1 MDFIDRIRELSAQ
14 VPRLMNGDLIK
25 TEEGTKNALVMPFIN
40 ALGYNVF
47 DPTEVTPE
55 LVADVGTKKG
65 EKVDYAVLKD
75 RKPIMLFEVKCCG
88 VNLNEV
94 HASQLYRYFSVTDAR
109 FGILTDGVY
118 YRFYTD
124 LEAPNKMDERPF
136 FVFNLLDVTETAVTE
151 LKKFTKP
158 AFDLSNIITTAAE
171 LKYKREIKRY
181 LAAQLTEPTDEFVRL
196 LLEGSGV
203 YTGRKTAAVLGDFRN
218 IAQSAFQQFITEQIE
233 SKFKSLIGGDV
244 KLPPSDSASSTEE
257 IPATPV
263 PVVDEKVVT
272 TTPEENEA
280 FLVVRAILREA
291 VDVKRIT
298 LRDAQSYC
306 AILLD
311 DNNRRTIVRL
321 YFNSAKK
328 SMVFLDEQRQEERV
342 HIESIDDLYKYADR
356 FKTALTVVLN
366 MKK

>member
-14 VPRLMNGDLIK
+14 VPRLMGGDLIK

-65 EKVDYAVLKD
+65 EKVDYAVLRD

-94 HASQLYRYFSVTDAR
+94 HASQLYRYFSVTESR

-118 YRFYTD
+118 YQFYTD
-124 LEAPNKMDERPF
+124 LEAPNKMDSRPF
-136 FVFNLLDVTETAVTE
+136 FVFSLLDVTETNVAE
-151 LKKFTKP
+151 LKKFTKS
-158 AFDLSNIITTAAE
+158 AFDPSVIITTASE

-181 LAAQLTEPTDEFVRL
+181 LSAQLAEPTDEFVRL
-196 LLEGSGV
+196 LLEGSQV
-203 YTGRKTAAVLGDFRN
+203 HTGRKTQQVISDFRA
-218 IAQSAFQQFITEQIE
+218 IAQDAFRQFVNEQIE
-233 SKFKSLIGGDV
+233 SKFKSLIGGNV
-244 KLPPSDSASSTEE
+244 NLPQPEAVPPAEE
-257 IPATPV
+257 PAV
-263 PVVDEKVVT
+263 PLAAPADEKSVV
-272 TTPEENEA
+272 TTPEETEA
-280 FLVVRAILREA
+280 FMIVRAILRAE
-291 VDVKRIT
+291 VDVKRIA

-306 AILLD
+306 AVLLD

-321 YFNSAKK
+321 HFNSVKK
-328 SMVFLDEQRQEERV
+328 SLVFLDEQRREERV
-342 HIESIDDLYKYADR
+342 YIESLDDLYKHADR
-356 FKTALTVVLN
+356 LKTALALVLN
-366 MKK
+366 GKK